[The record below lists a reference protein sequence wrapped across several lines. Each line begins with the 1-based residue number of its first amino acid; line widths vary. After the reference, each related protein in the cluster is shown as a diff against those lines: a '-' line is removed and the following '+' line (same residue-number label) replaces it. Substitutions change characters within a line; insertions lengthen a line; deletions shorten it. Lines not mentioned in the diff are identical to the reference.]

1 MASPGFLSKCCI
13 AAHVSNSTELEGRK
27 IGEVINILSIV
38 FCSISLSSVL
48 FLVWPRKE
56 GNSEVFQSKNRIL
69 VGPNLNSIIKSLVA
83 VNVLAVIGLLV
94 RSAVWLDHA
103 FPDTKKKC
111 MDANHY
117 FCLVSNMWILFFF
130 TCNHFWHLVYAI
142 EAYMVSNNKELNTGL
157 KVFLGWFIPIFLT
170 ACAAVVVYYQGFN
183 LCFSLT
189 TPKSYIVYILFLCPV
204 VIVMLANPIIF
215 YQAGKSAKRA
225 LIWHYGRYT
234 SSERKLVDAIHTKF
248 YLILVIYF
256 LCWIPNLVNAGL
268 LLRSKSAA
276 SSFIPD
282 DNSILA
288 FFILMAVSNPLQ
300 AVLAALVFWGLPNT
314 NQLRLNIFS
323 QSEVGYGS
331 SSGSSIIN
339 RSGLSAH
346 SGLSTGSESE
356 PLISYRQKTM
366 F

>member
-1 MASPGFLSKCCI
+1 MPVC
-13 AAHVSNSTELEGRK
+13 
-27 IGEVINILSIV
+27 
-38 FCSISLSSVL
+38 FC
-48 FLVWPRKE
+48 
-56 GNSEVFQSKNRIL
+56 
-69 VGPNLNSIIKSLVA
+69 
-83 VNVLAVIGLLV
+83 
-94 RSAVWLDHA
+94 
-103 FPDTKKKC
+103 PD
-111 MDANHY
+111 
-117 FCLVSNMWILFFF
+117 S
-130 TCNHFWHLVYAI
+130 
-142 EAYMVSNNKELNTGL
+142 
-157 KVFLGWFIPIFLT
+157 
-170 ACAAVVVYYQGFN
+170 
-183 LCFSLT
+183 
-189 TPKSYIVYILFLCPV
+189 
-204 VIVMLANPIIF
+204 
-215 YQAGKSAKRA
+215 
-225 LIWHYGRYT
+225 
-234 SSERKLVDAIHTKF
+234 
-248 YLILVIYF
+248 
-256 LCWIPNLVNAGL
+256 WIPNLVNAGL

-288 FFILMAVSNPLQ
+288 FFILMVRFILLYTFGKVHPSLYTYYRKIYTWLISQSNLVSQASWEIKMFIFPQNSLGYFNSKCVLKLNIYWGLCFHSCLYTVDFHTLTDPDFLCFQAVSNPLQ